1 MNKLFA
7 RFLLL
12 SAGLVIV
19 SAPVLAHHGN
29 AAFNY
34 DKKITVSGI
43 VADWLWANPHC
54 LMKVDVKDDKGEISH
69 WTIEAG
75 GPPDMAREGWTHN
88 SFKLG
93 DEITAT
99 VIQAKNGEPIGRF
112 VGQNNIILNGK
123 PFPPGTAG
131 AYRNA
136 QNPSK
141 P

>member
-1 MNKLFA
+1 MNRLFA
-7 RFLLL
+7 RFFLM
-12 SAGLVIV
+12 SAGLIFF
-19 SAPVLAHHGN
+19 SAPLLAHHGN

-43 VADWLWANPHC
+43 VTDWLWANPHC

-88 SFKLG
+88 SFKPS

-99 VIQAKNGEPIGRF
+99 IIQAKNGEPIER
-112 VGQNNIILNGK
+112 VRR
-123 PFPPGTAG
+123 AE
-131 AYRNA
+131 
-136 QNPSK
+136 
-141 P
+141 

>member
-1 MNKLFA
+1 MNRLLAKF
-7 RFLLL
+7 FLM

-19 SAPVLAHHGN
+19 SAPLLAHHGN

-34 DKKITVSGI
+34 DKKITVSGT
-43 VADWLWANPHC
+43 VTDWLWANPHC
-54 LMKVDVKDDKGEISH
+54 LVKVDVKDDKGEISH

-88 SFKLG
+88 SFKPS

-99 VIQAKNGEPIGRF
+99 IIQAKNGEPIGRF

-123 PFPPGTAG
+123 PFPPGSAG
-131 AYRNA
+131 ASRNA